1 MFRAIA
7 VAVVSCSILGSAS
20 AEDALDAAGTDY
32 LEFNVDGQTYRY
44 SGLFAAQITNRS
56 KQSIYVVVGPNSVVG
71 PNRGLFEGGPR
82 YALSWTSAIDYPLQ
96 VGVVIAVVGSHT
108 TLWLEVPNSDHALT
122 NQQPIAVTLTHVT
135 DDVIEGEFKGDNLVL
150 MDTSKREVIRG
161 WRSVSGNF
169 RATRTYAEL

>member
-1 MFRAIA
+1 MFRVIA
-7 VAVVSCSILGSAS
+7 AAVVFYSILGSAS
-20 AEDALDAAGTDY
+20 AEDALDDAGTDY

-44 SGLFAAQITNRS
+44 SGLFAAQIINHS
-56 KQSIYVVVGPNSVVG
+56 KQSIDVVVGPNPVVG
-71 PNRGLFEGGPR
+71 AKLGLFEGGPR

-96 VGVVIAVVGSHT
+96 VGVVGSRI